1 MVDTF
6 LVPPRTVVEEKGA
19 SHAVEVG
26 GAANRVFLLNLEITN
41 IVEQES
47 LDLSIYSSADGATWG
62 PKPRA
67 TFPQKFY
74 RGPHPLLLDLTALP
88 EIKFI
93 RAHWEVNRWGRGSEP
108 PMFELQ
114 VAIKEVP
121 PEILKEATAEAQAL
135 AYIQLVPTVP
145 RHTDS
150 PAFTIKTQLMDSSS
164 RVIVRPA
171 RNIAG
176 QVTLPGDK
184 SISH

>member
-6 LVPPRTVVEEKGA
+6 LVPPRTVVDAKGDSA
-19 SHAVEVG
+19 AVEVS

-93 RAHWEVNRWGRGSEP
+93 RAHWEVNRWGRGSET
-108 PMFELQ
+108 PMFEFQ

-135 AYIQLVPTVP
+135 A
-145 RHTDS
+145 
-150 PAFTIKTQLMDSSS
+150 
-164 RVIVRPA
+164 
-171 RNIAG
+171 
-176 QVTLPGDK
+176 
-184 SISH
+184 